1 MTTVR
6 PGKGWG
12 LVGVRVRVSVRAW
25 FRTAAQAR
33 HGDGAPYR
41 NPNPDRNPIPS
52 PKPEQEEVCKLVR
65 QDVAKL
71 GEVLEILP
79 LTLTLTLTLT

>member
-1 MTTVR
+1 M
-6 PGKGWG
+6 
-12 LVGVRVRVSVRAW
+12 RVSVRAW

-41 NPNPDRNPIPS
+41 NPNPNRNPIPS

-79 LTLTLTLTLT
+79 LTLPLP